1 MSFIISLVSIR
12 TVYSKWE
19 IQGGFVYKETIY
31 KGAER
36 GPLRDGAL
44 SWSLAATK
52 MSLTSRSQAT
62 GRGNGI

>member
-19 IQGGFVYKETIY
+19 IRGEFAYKGTIY

-44 SWSLAATK
+44 TWSLEQPTCH
-52 MSLTSRSQAT
+52 
-62 GRGNGI
+62 